1 MAPDDVGLDRSV
13 QAVSQREIRSQ
24 PAVEPKSIA
33 VEVTSVS
40 EKPDFI
46 TRFREHHK
54 EKRLPL
60 ERVRSLRQERHIH
73 SDLKWNS
80 LLDIHLTRDQT
91 KSKRSKRS
99 ESVPAKPPRYPVD
112 QNRPKMPIPAKR
124 TSIPSHDSDSDDNI
138 YETISGII
146 LVQFSFHAKTTSC
159 LNSHKIS
166 SKIHFSTLPYNPIP
180 FYHNQIT
187 I

>member
-46 TRFREHHK
+46 TRFRQHHK

-60 ERVRSLRQERHIH
+60 ERMRSLRQERHIH
-73 SDLKWNS
+73 SDIKWNS

-99 ESVPAKPPRYPVD
+99 ESVPAKPPRYPVN

-124 TSIPSHDSDSDDNI
+124 TSIPSYDSESDDNI
-138 YETISGII
+138 YETISGIFL
-146 LVQFSFHAKTTSC
+146 LVFHTTQKLTVHIYSSTIPYSSTIFSFH
-159 LNSHKIS
+159 
-166 SKIHFSTLPYNPIP
+166 